1 MPFPTLTNN
10 QRISET
16 QTFIVITALALKQP
30 TKDDPQGSKGFV
42 NQSPSPR

>member
-30 TKDDPQGSKGFV
+30 RMTHKAVGGL
-42 NQSPSPR
+42 